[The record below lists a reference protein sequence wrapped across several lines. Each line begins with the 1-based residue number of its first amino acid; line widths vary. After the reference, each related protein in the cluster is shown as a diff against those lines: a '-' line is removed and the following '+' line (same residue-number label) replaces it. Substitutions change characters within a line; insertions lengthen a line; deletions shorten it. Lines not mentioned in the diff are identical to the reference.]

1 MIPGFSKLQ
10 ENIRVTPP
18 ESLGGNDG
26 YMLRSW
32 DDSSRSLREEVG
44 ITEYDFRIR
53 QRGFMSDKR
62 ILGYFSELYEFRF
75 VLQQLVRQQLTLR
88 YRRTVFGYL
97 WTLFIPLLMMSVT
110 AVVFST
116 ILKMD
121 LKTNAIFLFSGM
133 IPFIYFC
140 TSVTQSGLSLIG
152 NEALIKKIYIPKIL
166 YPLGFSVTL
175 LF

>member
-75 VLQQLVRQQLTLR
+75 VLQQLVRQQLTHR
-88 YRRTVFGYL
+88 YKHTKKNKQ
-97 WTLFIPLLMMSVT
+97 WTLFNPLLMMSVT

-116 ILKMD
+116 KHKKD
-121 LKTNAIFLFSGM
+121 KKTKTNKQKTEKN
-133 IPFIYFC
+133 PFIYF
-140 TSVTQSGLSLIG
+140 
-152 NEALIKKIYIPKIL
+152 
-166 YPLGFSVTL
+166 
-175 LF
+175 